1 MPLIAKLIKKLGREP
16 TKDEIAEAKAQLKA
30 RRQAAADAAAANE
43 APKAPPPV
51 PAATTSAQKRP
62 AAAPAAAA
70 AAKKQRA
77 PKKLQLGDGLDC
89 EPSAPCA
96 PSAPSAPPRPRASA
110 PFAPPRSRGPE
121 KECMGITKTK
131 QKTLTSRLRHFDKNK
146 QKSFKKH
153 RDIRKTAF

>member
-1 MPLIAKLIKKLGREP
+1 MRCDAICLH
-16 TKDEIAEAKAQLKA
+16 A
-30 RRQAAADAAAANE
+30 RASII
-43 APKAPPPV
+43 PPAPPRPLRLL
-51 PAATTSAQKRP
+51 ALRASA
-62 AAAPAAAA
+62 
-70 AAKKQRA
+70 
-77 PKKLQLGDGLDC
+77 
-89 EPSAPCA
+89 PSAPLRPPRLRA
-96 PSAPSAPPRPRASA
+96 LRASAPSAPPRPRASA